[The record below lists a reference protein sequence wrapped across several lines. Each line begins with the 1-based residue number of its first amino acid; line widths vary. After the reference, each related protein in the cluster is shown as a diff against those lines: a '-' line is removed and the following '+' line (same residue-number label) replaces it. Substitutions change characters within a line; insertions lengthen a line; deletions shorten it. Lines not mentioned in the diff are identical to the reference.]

1 MTPSV
6 GTSDGV
12 TQVNSTVN
20 WLVAK
25 EASDV
30 ANLNSTITSTAT
42 ALVAGANAL
51 QASPAAVALAMPE
64 PHA

>member
-1 MTPSV
+1 M
-6 GTSDGV
+6 

-30 ANLNSTITSTAT
+30 AKLNSTITSTAT

-51 QASPAAVALAMPE
+51 QASPAAMTLG
-64 PHA
+64 HA